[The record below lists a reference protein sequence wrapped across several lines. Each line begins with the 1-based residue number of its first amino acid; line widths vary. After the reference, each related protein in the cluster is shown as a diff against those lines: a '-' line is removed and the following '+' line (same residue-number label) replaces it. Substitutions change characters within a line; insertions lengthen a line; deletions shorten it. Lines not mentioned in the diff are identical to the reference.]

1 MTINIFQ
8 MSISASILILFVVF
22 LRFLAINKLP
32 KITFMVLWGIVL
44 ARLLIPFSISLKPDF
59 LAPVSGLSDI
69 ETKAGTITKAI
80 NILPSGFAAAQA
92 DTTFLSSQK
101 LLINPWL
108 IIWLIGS
115 GISLTVF
122 LTAYIKNYRNIR
134 EALPMEDNMLISAWL
149 SKQTGKQPVRVLSSD
164 RISTPIIFGFIESK
178 IVFPKDMDF
187 SDFQQL
193 SYVLSHEFIHLK
205 RHDNIWKFISV
216 LAVCVHWFNPLVWL
230 MYVLFNRD
238 MEIACDEKV
247 ISIHGEEK
255 KSAYALSLINLAE
268 KKAVFSP
275 LYNGFGK
282 NAIEERIV
290 SIMKYKKL
298 SVFSIILAISLVAG
312 SVTVTMFTS
321 SASKSSPIKIAAA
334 QTTPAATEKW
344 QLISRARYIQG
355 TVAGLGTENG
365 KYILSLNAEINF
377 HSDTD
382 PVDDINY
389 PFKTGEVVKFV
400 LKNKPEIDL
409 KNSSRVVIYEAQVTN
424 GKDSFLGAEIKY
436 YENKGKF
443 YDMSSRE
450 ISMPPKDYE
459 SGL

>member
-1 MTINIFQ
+1 
-8 MSISASILILFVVF
+8 MSLSASILILFVVF
-22 LRFLAINKLP
+22 LRLFAINKLP
-32 KITFMVLWGIVL
+32 KITFTVLWGIVL

-59 LAPVSGLSDI
+59 AAPLYRLSDF

-80 NILPSGFAAAQA
+80 NILPSGFAAAQEN
-92 DTTFLSSQK
+92 TTALSNK
-101 LLINPWL
+101 TLLAHPWF
-108 IIWLIGS
+108 IIWLIGT
-115 GISLTVF
+115 GIFLTLF
-122 LTAYIKNYRNIR
+122 LTAYIKNYRNLR
-134 EALPMEDNMLISAWL
+134 EALPMEDNVFISAWL
-149 SKQTGKQPVRVLSSD
+149 SKQTGKQPVRVLTSD

-187 SDFQQL
+187 SDLQQL
-193 SYVLSHEFIHLK
+193 SYVLSHEFIHMK
-205 RHDNIWKFISV
+205 RHDNVWKFVSV

-255 KSAYALSLINLAE
+255 KSAYALSLIGLAE
-268 KKAVFSP
+268 KKAAFSP
-275 LYNGFGK
+275 LCNGFGK

-298 SVFSIILAISLVAG
+298 SVFSIILAVSLVIG
-312 SVTVTMFTS
+312 STAVTIFAS
-321 SASKSSPIKIAAA
+321 AASKSNQIKITAKK
-334 QTTPAATEKW
+334 PSSNEKW

-355 TVAGLGTENG
+355 TVAGLGSEDG
-365 KYILSLNAEINF
+365 RYILSLNVEINF

-409 KNSSRVVIYEAQVTN
+409 KNSSRVIIYEGQVTTN
-424 GKDSFLGAEIKY
+424 GKDSFLGADIKY
-436 YENKGKF
+436 YEDNGKY
-443 YDMSSRE
+443 YDTNGKE
-450 ISMPPKDYE
+450 ISLPPKDYE